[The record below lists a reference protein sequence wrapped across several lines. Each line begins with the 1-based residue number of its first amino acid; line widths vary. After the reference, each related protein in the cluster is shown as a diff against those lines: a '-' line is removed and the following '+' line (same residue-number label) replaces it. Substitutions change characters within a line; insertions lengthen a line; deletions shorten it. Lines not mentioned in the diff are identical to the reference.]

1 MVTNVKNFKIIFK
14 GSLEFGSSKSY
25 QKVFQMYERRL
36 ETYYKTDILL
46 SAEEMFNE
54 EGFSL
59 NLPRVVVYGPEKK
72 WKATIS
78 LFQYLAQYAVAGS
91 LSAWLIDGKIIESH
105 IIEPHSDKIAV
116 QAFLKGRQ
124 LIKEKGKENE
134 AIEALNKAISK
145 YERHAQAYERRGQIN
160 FRLKNYDDALYDFT
174 KSINIY
180 DNNPD
185 AYFGRAAIHL
195 LNKDLEKAVADLDKT
210 VKRSIPLQ
218 TVYWKARRL
227 KGNCLMKLGDYKGAA
242 EDFKFFS
249 KRKFAS
255 DDPNFRWRKEVFN
268 KYGKALLKLEDYK
281 EAVVA
286 FNEAMNIEAEGGK
299 AVGPDGLLHRGIAL
313 KKAGKKGFKSD
324 WKKAAALGSKK
335 AAELLSA

>member
-145 YERHAQAYERRGQIN
+145 YERHAQAYERRGSVN
-160 FRLKNYDDALYDFT
+160 FQLKNYDDALYDFT
-174 KSINIY
+174 KSITIY
-180 DNNPD
+180 NNNPD
-185 AYFGRAAIHL
+185 AYFGRANVYL
-195 LNKDLEKAVADLDKT
+195 KKSELEKAVLDLDRT
-210 VKRSIPLQ
+210 VKKSIPLQ
-218 TVYWKARRL
+218 PIYWKARRI
-227 KGNCLMKLGDYKGAA
+227 KGNCLSDLGDYEGAIR
-242 EDFKFFS
+242 E
-249 KRKFAS
+249 
-255 DDPNFRWRKEVFN
+255 
-268 KYGKALLKLEDYK
+268 YK
-281 EAVVA
+281 MFTARA
-286 FNEAMNIEAEGGK
+286 FN
-299 AVGPDGLLHRGIAL
+299 
-313 KKAGKKGFKSD
+313 SD
-324 WKKAAALGSKK
+324 NPK
-335 AAELLSA
+335 

>member
-1 MVTNVKNFKIIFK
+1 
-14 GSLEFGSSKSY
+14 
-25 QKVFQMYERRL
+25 
-36 ETYYKTDILL
+36 
-46 SAEEMFNE
+46 
-54 EGFSL
+54 
-59 NLPRVVVYGPEKK
+59 
-72 WKATIS
+72 
-78 LFQYLAQYAVAGS
+78 
-91 LSAWLIDGKIIESH
+91 
-105 IIEPHSDKIAV
+105 
-116 QAFLKGRQ
+116 
-124 LIKEKGKENE
+124 
-134 AIEALNKAISK
+134 
-145 YERHAQAYERRGQIN
+145 
-160 FRLKNYDDALYDFT
+160 
-174 KSINIY
+174 
-180 DNNPD
+180 
-185 AYFGRAAIHL
+185 
-195 LNKDLEKAVADLDKT
+195 
-210 VKRSIPLQ
+210 
-218 TVYWKARRL
+218 
-227 KGNCLMKLGDYKGAA
+227 MKLGDYKGAA